1 MQWISDPFSQETDQL
16 LITVTLQ
23 VHTHNGVTLITEQ
36 QEPQQCEEQDTIV
49 PVDLPNEE
57 DSSPKVATGDPVEA
71 SGAYNGGALITG
83 GYHSSV
89 KSTIVP
95 VDLPNEDSCPS
106 QCLKKGLSS
115 STSSLEVSE
124 GALHPALATGD
135 LGKVVELKRG
145 YNLTDNEKY
154 FCLKNHFVPP
164 NGYTFPSRIM
174 NGQSRSFQASWL
186 ERQVRVRREKVPS
199 ICSAGCNAVV
209 VCGRPP
215 YYSIDTQLISDQA
228 EKRIRENRLKIRSI
242 AETVIFCG
250 RQGIAMRGHRDDK
263 PAIQENLCANH
274 GNFLALLKFRIQ
286 AGDTMLQDHLLNS
299 AGNALYTSKTIQ
311 NELITICGDLLL
323 NAILKKVRTTRF
335 FSIIADEATD
345 AANDEQLSICIR
357 FVDGEAIA
365 DNILTKLETWQQ
377 QPQFLRATLLKGNL
391 LWKSGSAKSVLKKNG
406 SVLRKC
412 AELVGLS
419 DMKYLRERVLS
430 YVKGLSVKLQ
440 GRSIDAAYAYING

>member
-1 MQWISDPFSQETDQL
+1 MCICMSFRSAVDHGDASGA
-16 LITVTLQ
+16 
-23 VHTHNGVTLITEQ
+23 HNGVTLITEQ

-57 DSSPKVATGDPVEA
+57 DSSPSQCLTKGIISLTSSLEVPERALHPEVATGDPVEA
-71 SGAYNGGALITG
+71 SSAYNGVALITE

-124 GALHPALATGD
+124 GARHPAVATGD
-135 LGKVVELKRG
+135 LGKVLELKRG

-186 ERQVRVRREKVPS
+186 ERYNGLVYSESEDGGYCKFCVLFAKCDSKVKELGILVSRPFRNFKKS
-199 ICSAGCNAVV
+199 SELLHDHFNDIGKSGGKKCHQYAVQDAMQLLSV
-209 VCGRPP
+209 VEG
-215 YYSIDTQLISDQA
+215 YSIDTQLISDQA

-274 GNFLALLKFRIQ
+274 A
-286 AGDTMLQDHLLNS
+286 
-299 AGNALYTSKTIQ
+299 
-311 NELITICGDLLL
+311 
-323 NAILKKVRTTRF
+323 
-335 FSIIADEATD
+335 
-345 AANDEQLSICIR
+345 
-357 FVDGEAIA
+357 
-365 DNILTKLETWQQ
+365 W
-377 QPQFLRATLLKGNL
+377 
-391 LWKSGSAKSVLKKNG
+391 
-406 SVLRKC
+406 
-412 AELVGLS
+412 
-419 DMKYLRERVLS
+419 
-430 YVKGLSVKLQ
+430 
-440 GRSIDAAYAYING
+440 